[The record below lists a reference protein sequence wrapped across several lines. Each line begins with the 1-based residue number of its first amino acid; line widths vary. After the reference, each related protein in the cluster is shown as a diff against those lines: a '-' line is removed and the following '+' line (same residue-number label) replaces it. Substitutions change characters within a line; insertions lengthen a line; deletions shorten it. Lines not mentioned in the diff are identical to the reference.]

1 MFPMFLCVRK
11 NHKTMKSFMCILM
24 IISQVSACTDV
35 SSSPTAADAQTETWQ
50 IKHHKT
56 IAQGESAQWCYLV
69 RKSETGDWQ
78 FFYAPLEKLDYK
90 WGHDYVVQV
99 KQTKIANP
107 PADGSSIRFEVVSVI
122 SDKAIA
128 AGTTFEIPLTPETLD
143 AKNHKILQSME
154 YVTDSKIAEKVRQA
168 LAAGRLTKGI
178 FQHGTGGKLIL
189 KDVQ

>member
-1 MFPMFLCVRK
+1 
-11 NHKTMKSFMCILM
+11 MKLLMYILL
-24 IISQVSACTDV
+24 IISQMGACTDV
-35 SSSPTAADAQTETWQ
+35 SNQPAAADAPMETWH
-50 IKHHKT
+50 IKHHQT
-56 IAQGESAQWCYLV
+56 IAQGESAQWCYLI

-78 FFYAPLEKLDYK
+78 FFYSPLEKFDYK

-107 PADGSSIRFEVVSVI
+107 PADASSIRFEVVSVI
-122 SDKAIA
+122 SDKAVA
-128 AGTTFEIPLTPETLD
+128 AGTTFEIPLTTETLD

-154 YVTDSKIAEKVRQA
+154 YGTDSKIAEKLRQT